1 MLTTGDKG
9 EQEQKA
15 QEDVDMEDDDDNFI

>member
-15 QEDVDMEDDDDNFI
+15 QEDVDMEDDDENFI